1 MYIPK
6 SFAETDQKRLHE
18 FIGAHSFATLVS
30 QDSAEPC
37 ASHLPLL
44 LDVDAGS
51 HGRLIGH
58 MARANP
64 QWEQADGQRVLAIFH
79 GPHAYISPTWYE
91 AVNVVPTWNYVA
103 VHVYGTLRLQADRGR
118 LLEIVRQYV
127 EYYESDLPQSWSV
140 DTAERHFIDGLLDAI
155 IGFEI
160 DIDRIEGKW
169 KLNQNHDETRRKKV
183 IQGLRESGGENQRQI
198 AELMSQTL
206 AE

>member
-6 SFAETDQKRLHE
+6 SFAETDQQKLHE

-30 QDSAEPC
+30 QSAAGPC

-44 LDVDAGS
+44 LDAEAGS
-51 HGRLIGH
+51 HGMLIGH

-64 QWEQADGQRVLAIFH
+64 QWEQADGQSVLAIFH

-103 VHVYGTLRLQADRGR
+103 VHVYGTLRLQIDRGR
-118 LLEIVRQYV
+118 LLDIVRQSV
-127 EYYESDLPQSWSV
+127 EYYENELPQSWSM
-140 DTAERHFIDGLLDAI
+140 DTAEPDFIDGLLDAI
-155 IGFEI
+155 VGFEI

-169 KLNQNHDETRRKKV
+169 KLNQHHDETRRRKV
-183 IQGLRESGGENQRQI
+183 IEGLRETGGEDQRQI

-206 AE
+206 VD